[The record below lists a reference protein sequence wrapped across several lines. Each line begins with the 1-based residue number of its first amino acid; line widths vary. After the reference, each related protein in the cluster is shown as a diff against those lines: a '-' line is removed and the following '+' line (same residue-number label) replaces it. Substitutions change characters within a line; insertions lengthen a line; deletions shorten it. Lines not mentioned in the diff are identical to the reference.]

1 MAKFG
6 TDLFG
11 SASFGG
17 DPAGASGLLFD
28 IDAEATTEL
37 MRLVARGSTDGTAV
51 KFLEFSVGQG
61 GVDPFDYKEA
71 VPANPD
77 AQTLELPL
85 VIPPIALPGTLGVI
99 TNNTNVTSTQDL
111 TTYLR
116 EGYLVEVT
124 TGSGTETLTV
134 ASVSSAGF
142 ISTTPSSYTDPVATG
157 IIETMIT
164 GAKNITEYEHPN
176 PNSACAYCMMDTT
189 EANEVL
195 SEIGI
200 WGKIVWSPNQ
210 HEIDDTFLAAI
221 GHFPIICK
229 NNTMAY
235 AIRVN
240 IQL

>member
-11 SASFGG
+11 SASYGG
-17 DPAGASGLLFD
+17 DPAGPSGLLFD

-37 MRLVARGSTDGTAV
+37 MRLVARGSTDGTSV
-51 KFLEFSVGQG
+51 RFLEFSLGQG

-71 VPANPD
+71 VPVNPD

-85 VIPPIALPGTLGVI
+85 TLAKVALPGTLGVI
-99 TNNTNVTSTQDL
+99 ATVSVVTTTQDL
-111 TTYLR
+111 TDYLR
-116 EGYLVEVT
+116 PGYLVEIT

-134 ASVSSAGF
+134 ESVTAAQF
-142 ISTTPSSYTDPVATG
+142 VVTTQSSYTDPVATG
-157 IIETMIT
+157 VIDTLIA
-164 GAKNITEYEHPN
+164 GAKNISEYEHPN
-176 PNSACAYCMMDTT
+176 PNSACAYCGLDKT

-210 HEIDDTFLAAI
+210 HEIDTTFLAAI
-221 GHFPIICK
+221 GHFPIVCK
-229 NNTMAY
+229 NSTMDY
-235 AIRVN
+235 ALRVN